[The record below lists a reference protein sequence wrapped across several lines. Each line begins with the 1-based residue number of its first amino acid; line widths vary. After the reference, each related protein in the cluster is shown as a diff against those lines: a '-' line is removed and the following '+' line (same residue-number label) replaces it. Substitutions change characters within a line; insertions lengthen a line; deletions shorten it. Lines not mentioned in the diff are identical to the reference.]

1 MTQHIALIKSY
12 SLLSIDKAVDRLN
25 SNDDDIK
32 KKYELKLKDVRFQ
45 LMSINNSLN
54 LNIHR

>member
-25 SNDDDIK
+25 SDDDDIK

-45 LMSINNSLN
+45 LMSVNNSLN